1 MTEGVGFALGALVC
15 YGLSD
20 LVYKRAAVTGVP
32 PHQFMMVQTWFFLS
46 LVTLYG
52 VVTGT
57 LAFGTAS
64 LWGAAAGVFAFTGFY
79 NFAQSLKSGSV
90 SVNAPIFR
98 LSFTVTA
105 ILAVL
110 LLHEPLT
117 FPKLAGIGLALIAV
131 WLLLG
136 GTEFGAERKKAA
148 TASLVRV
155 LIATA
160 SVGIANLLYKYG
172 LRDGATP
179 ASLLCVQAIG
189 VVTMSTA
196 LSGYIDGRVRPV
208 PRVWPFS
215 IVAALLLSSAFV
227 LLLEGL
233 ARGQASI
240 LVPIAQMGFVVTAA
254 VGFVFLREPLYPAA
268 GASASSPPLAAL
280 ASLGERLTRRARRNP
295 DSSLVP
301 RRRNH
306 AV

>member
-1 MTEGVGFALGALVC
+1 MTDGVGFALGALVC

-57 LAFGTAS
+57 LTFGMES

-110 LLHEPLT
+110 LLNEPLT
-117 FPKLAGIGLALIAV
+117 VPKLAGIGLALIAV

-136 GTEFGAERKKAA
+136 GTGFGAERKKAA

-155 LIATA
+155 LIATV

-172 LRDGATP
+172 LLAGATP

-189 VVTMSTA
+189 VVTMSTT

-215 IVAALLLSSAFV
+215 IVAAALLSSAFV

-233 ARGQASI
+233 ARGQAST
-240 LVPIAQMGFVVTAA
+240 LVPIAQMGFVVTAT
-254 VGFVFLREPLYPAA
+254 VGFVFLREPFSPRRGVGLIAA
-268 GASASSPPLAAL
+268 LGAL
-280 ASLGERLTRRARRNP
+280 ASLA
-295 DSSLVP
+295 S
-301 RRRNH
+301 
-306 AV
+306 A